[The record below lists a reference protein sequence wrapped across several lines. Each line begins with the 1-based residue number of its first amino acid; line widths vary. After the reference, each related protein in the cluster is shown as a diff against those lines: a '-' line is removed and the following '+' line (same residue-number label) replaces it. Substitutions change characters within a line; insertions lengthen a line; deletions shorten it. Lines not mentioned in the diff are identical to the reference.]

1 MPAARSHMEAQAQ
14 RAARAPGRRE
24 EREIGI
30 IVQGGLFNGLNSRL
44 ALAGLSDVYGGVETP
59 TLVLNVVHPLVPEEI
74 SGFCAGKKA
83 VLIVE
88 EGSPD
93 FIEQAIGQILRK
105 ADLNTRLHG
114 KDVFVMAGEY
124 TPLVIGKGLSRFLDQ
139 YGRKNEPLEQWAK
152 DTKTARRSGESA
164 HMPLPPRPPT
174 SAPAARSGRC
184 FRP

>member
-1 MPAARSHMEAQAQ
+1 MATSS
-14 RAARAPGRRE
+14 
-24 EREIGI
+24 
-30 IVQGGLFNGLNSRL
+30 L
-44 ALAGLSDVYGGVETP
+44 P

-74 SGFCAGKKA
+74 AGFCAGKKA

-114 KDVFVMAGEY
+114 KDVLAMAGEY

-139 YGRKNEPLEQWAK
+139 YGRKHETLEQWAK
-152 DTKTARRSGESA
+152 DTEDAARGSRPKRSACRCRRARR
-164 HMPLPPRPPT
+164 P
-174 SAPAARSGRC
+174 SAPAARSGRSS
-184 FRP
+184 RP